1 MFKNL
6 TALVLWIFLAAT
18 SSADLILVTF
28 TKDAAPEFGTPGVL
42 ASGHLDVVANM
53 FTIINFSTT
62 DSAVYAIP
70 SVPIIM
76 NAWEILDET
85 TLAPWDID
93 DASQETEIRI
103 ALDSGTFGFLADKSN
118 SQINWNTAPGL
129 GRIGWGISYD
139 EPSGTF
145 GGSGHLAWYG
155 WHDSNNPNSQIRWN
169 DIPYS
174 LVTAVPEPSSALL
187 VATAAV
193 LMLFYRR
200 RRS

>member
-1 MFKNL
+1 MFRNL
-6 TALVLWIFLAAT
+6 TALVLWIFLATT

-42 ASGHLDVVANM
+42 ATGQLDVVTNT

-70 SVPIIM
+70 NVPIIM
-76 NAWEILDET
+76 NAWEIVDET
-85 TLAPWDID
+85 TIAPWDID

-145 GGSGHLAWYG
+145 GNLRRIGTPAMDWLARLQQSKLSDRVGQHLLLTGDRGSRTIF
-155 WHDSNNPNSQIRWN
+155 S
-169 DIPYS
+169 
-174 LVTAVPEPSSALL
+174 
-187 VATAAV
+187 VARGCRCSINAV
-193 LMLFYRR
+193 L
-200 RRS
+200 S